1 MTAIQKLQYF
11 IILAI
16 FRLFTLL
23 PLGALYLFSR
33 GFTFL
38 IYTVFGYRKKV
49 VFDNLQ
55 NAFTEKPESEI
66 EQIAAKYYSHLSA
79 LIIENLYLR
88 FAKHKSVE
96 RRISIENPEIFEELK
111 GQGKNLILMLGHT
124 GNWEYPAALFQSLPY
139 TGAAV
144 YKQLSNPAF
153 DKVYYEI
160 RKRTGVEPVE
170 MKEVLRKLIEW
181 TKKQTPF
188 ALCMVA
194 DQAPMESDTN
204 HWITFLNQDT
214 DVYSGSEKLAK
225 KFDLAVLYIEVERL
239 RKGYYKLIPHV
250 ITTHPKETKEFEI
263 TERYFQLLEKSII
276 KNPPYWLWSHRRW
289 KHKRMLP
296 NKGQE

>member
-1 MTAIQKLQYF
+1 
-11 IILAI
+11 
-16 FRLFTLL
+16 
-23 PLGALYLFSR
+23 
-33 GFTFL
+33 
-38 IYTVFGYRKKV
+38 
-49 VFDNLQ
+49 
-55 NAFTEKPESEI
+55 
-66 EQIAAKYYSHLSA
+66 
-79 LIIENLYLR
+79 
-88 FAKHKSVE
+88 
-96 RRISIENPEIFEELK
+96 
-111 GQGKNLILMLGHT
+111 
-124 GNWEYPAALFQSLPY
+124 
-139 TGAAV
+139 
-144 YKQLSNPAF
+144 
-153 DKVYYEI
+153 
-160 RKRTGVEPVE
+160 
-170 MKEVLRKLIEW
+170 
-181 TKKQTPF
+181 
-188 ALCMVA
+188 MVA